1 MTSLSAIVKSAHDF
15 ALMTHQIS
23 KSYACIRTVLRGA
36 RPLGAEYARCGSRC
50 VSLLASAAPSF

>member
-23 KSYACIRTVLRGA
+23 KSYACIRTEMRGV
-36 RPLGAEYARCGSRC
+36 RPLGAEYARHGVVDFS
-50 VSLLASAAPSF
+50 P